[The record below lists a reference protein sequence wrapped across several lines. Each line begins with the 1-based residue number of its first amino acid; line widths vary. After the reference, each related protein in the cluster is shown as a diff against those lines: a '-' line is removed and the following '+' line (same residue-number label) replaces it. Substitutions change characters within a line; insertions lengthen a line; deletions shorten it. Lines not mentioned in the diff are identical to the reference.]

1 MSADFEAGRREG
13 SRGRLMAVLLTL
25 SLTLNVFFI
34 GGLVW
39 TRHHMPPPMMNPV
52 ERFQSVGDEMHLAGD
67 QRAGLRQFI
76 DALREHN
83 RAMREQN
90 RPLIEAMWSELAKAE
105 PDQAKIEELIDQ
117 ANANRRAAQKE
128 TEKSLTA
135 FLATLPPEQRA
146 QFADLA
152 QKHRPENL
160 R

>member
-1 MSADFEAGRREG
+1 MSADFEAGRRVG

-52 ERFQSVGDEMHLAGD
+52 ERFQSVGDGD
-67 QRAGLRQFI
+67 ASGRRPARWPPAI
-76 DALREHN
+76 HRRLREHN

>member
-1 MSADFEAGRREG
+1 MSADFEAGRRVG

-52 ERFQSVGDEMHLAGD
+52 ARFQSIGAEMHLIGD
-67 QRAGLRQFI
+67 QRVALLQFI

-90 RPLIEAMWSELAKAE
+90 RPLIEAVWGELAKAE
-105 PDQAKIEELIDQ
+105 PDQGKIEELIDQ

-152 QKHRPENL
+152 QKRRPENL